1 MVTRRVLS
9 TEDGNL
15 QKSVLI
21 SSRSVDYVDIDL
33 AFANRPSGAV
43 YKKRDAAAVKQSIK
57 NILLTNHYEKPFQP
71 FFGSNLRGM
80 LFELADNLSTSEVKS
95 NIITAIKSY
104 EPRVEILNLDVNI
117 IPDQNDMRISIVF
130 KIISIEEIVTFTTNL
145 SRLR

>member
-33 AFANRPSGAV
+33 AFANRPSGDV
-43 YKKRDAAAVKQSIK
+43 YKKRDAAAVKHSIK
-57 NILLTNHYEKPFQP
+57 NILLTTHYEKPFQP

>member
-33 AFANRPSGAV
+33 AFANRPSGDV

-80 LFELADNLSTSEVKS
+80 LFELADNLSTGSCFFWS
-95 NIITAIKSY
+95 
-104 EPRVEILNLDVNI
+104 
-117 IPDQNDMRISIVF
+117 
-130 KIISIEEIVTFTTNL
+130 
-145 SRLR
+145 